1 MCWDGT
7 SLAPR
12 EPSNTSRGIE
22 RKETAPPSL
31 SARRRGFPL
40 CHRPDSSGSAI
51 GVRGSALI
59 ICGKPLGVVVGPH
72 LIAGNTSIAMVSVRV
87 PSIVSLC
94 HPHRLSRSQVY
105 IRVARCGA
113 GGRSPMW
120 PRCGWRP
127 LWTGVRRCHIWRLWG
142 LEVEDRFLTVNL
154 NMNGSD

>member
-1 MCWDGT
+1 
-7 SLAPR
+7 LAPR

-72 LIAGNTSIAMVSVRV
+72 LIAGNTTIAMVSVRV

-105 IRVARCGA
+105 IRVASCGA
-113 GGRSPMW
+113 GVELRGPSALVMAPSWVSTPAPIDLCAGGR
-120 PRCGWRP
+120 
-127 LWTGVRRCHIWRLWG
+127 RRHAIR
-142 LEVEDRFLTVNL
+142 
-154 NMNGSD
+154 